1 MADISQELLSAIR
14 KTFETELKKD
24 KRFHALLKR
33 ARDGTSS
40 YVYANSY
47 ARLIGRILSVA
58 IKANVS
64 ADVLPQGQ
72 LYLDIAQNVITPM
85 LKEGHG
91 LTAEYIKLVQDEINR
106 KAEIGLASQI
116 PEFNQD
122 RAAGFVKKASVA
134 ESYDDVKW
142 LFEDDAYLQNFFEA
156 EVDEA
161 IQQNADVQWRAGS
174 SPKIIRTY
182 HEGAKYCP
190 WCAELAGTYDYPC
203 DRIVYAKHRDC
214 HCTVDYQVGKFRQ
227 DAHTKKIVYRGDIE
241 KLSASTGLSEKEQQL
256 LARMRLSR
264 R

>member
-1 MADISQELLSAIR
+1 MADISQELLSEIR

-24 KRFHALLKR
+24 RRFHVLLKR
-33 ARDGTSS
+33 ARDGTGS
-40 YVYANSY
+40 YVHANSY
-47 ARLIGRILSVA
+47 ARLIGRALSKA

-64 ADVLPQGQ
+64 AGVLPQGR
-72 LYLDIAQNVITPM
+72 LYLELAQQIITPM

-91 LTAEYIKLVQDEINR
+91 LTTEYIKLVQDSIN
-106 KAEIGLASQI
+106 KEAKIGLASQI
-116 PEFNQD
+116 PEFNID
-122 RAAGFVKKASVA
+122 RAAGFVKKASAA

-142 LFEDDAYLQNFFEA
+142 IFEDDAYLQNFFEA

-174 SPKIIRTY
+174 SPKIIRIY
-182 HEGAKYCP
+182 HEGTKYCP
-190 WCAELAGTYDYPC
+190 WCAQLAGTYDYPC

-241 KLSASTGLSEKEQQL
+241 KISTDSGLSEKEQQL